1 MTLVSQLVH
10 NASPYALRPPN
21 PKTILEA
28 MRISK
33 AINQL
38 SFADSTK
45 KSQEAHWKKW
55 VAHCES
61 KYRTPALRAAWDPSS
76 STPHLVWLQSE
87 SLLQEDFIAVTFLTM
102 KPRSRSDP
110 MARPESAMKYIQSVR
125 REHEAQHAVLPA
137 IPALGRFLIGLKRSY
152 VQLHGPESPQPR
164 RKAPLTNQ
172 YALAILSVPD
182 GTTLLRN
189 RPAVDWSSP
198 LFKAFK
204 AMLTTTHQA
213 GARKADRIPPKAE
226 QFHSKELTDLM
237 GMVPT
242 LLASAGIIE
251 RTSSGGGLPT
261 RSNVKWSIGGRRIA
275 DPDASAL
282 RRLKQGDYAI
292 YQPGGTKTDH
302 DATTFDN
309 PVYLPFES
317 SPLNA
322 ANAIANMELGL
333 PIRDARRR
341 QTPLFAIDASG
352 TSLDQVLADDIFKQ
366 LATLALGSDVAG
378 TLSLHSG
385 RVWLANAMH
394 ATKAPPTTIQRY
406 VRWRSIDSVLTYLR
420 ISAEEYT
427 ATILRA
433 SAADISNVDVNQL
446 PNFDWLDD
454 RFGDITDTDAGND
467 ARDDD
472 TRGHTTLTCVS
483 YGTVP

>member
-1 MTLVSQLVH
+1 
-10 NASPYALRPPN
+10 
-21 PKTILEA
+21 
-28 MRISK
+28 
-33 AINQL
+33 
-38 SFADSTK
+38 
-45 KSQEAHWKKW
+45 
-55 VAHCES
+55 
-61 KYRTPALRAAWDPSS
+61 
-76 STPHLVWLQSE
+76 
-87 SLLQEDFIAVTFLTM
+87 
-102 KPRSRSDP
+102 
-110 MARPESAMKYIQSVR
+110 
-125 REHEAQHAVLPA
+125 
-137 IPALGRFLIGLKRSY
+137 
-152 VQLHGPESPQPR
+152 
-164 RKAPLTNQ
+164 
-172 YALAILSVPD
+172 
-182 GTTLLRN
+182 
-189 RPAVDWSSP
+189 
-198 LFKAFK
+198 
-204 AMLTTTHQA
+204 
-213 GARKADRIPPKAE
+213 
-226 QFHSKELTDLM
+226 
-237 GMVPT
+237 MVPT

-275 DPDASAL
+275 DPEASAL

-352 TSLDQVLADDIFKQ
+352 TSLDQVIADDIFKQ

-394 ATKAPPTTIQRY
+394 AIKAPPTTIQRY

-427 ATILRA
+427 ATISRA

-472 TRGHTTLTCVS
+472 NSDTTARHTEPPPVPKRKGPALHVPSPSKAPRAPTTQSEANDARNRPTAMTTARAGPSNSTFPLHRATTLSRPTDAPTRPVNTDAEQRRTTPDKW
-483 YGTVP
+483 GTASMTPIPASRLLNATPDATATLPNVRAATIMYDIHGVERWYHCTITKNNAIWLQIRLQSGKLASVTREKLRFLK